1 MMSLRA
7 DEERLGSTIF
17 KNRERRS
24 LIFMLISEMEDGA
37 FSGGKIEGF
46 LAVNY
51 YRSFFYS
58 FRSTYRRCTQNRVTL

>member
-1 MMSLRA
+1 MTSLRA
-7 DEERLGSTIF
+7 DGERLGSTIF

-37 FSGGKIEGF
+37 FSGGKIDGF

-51 YRSFFYS
+51 YR
-58 FRSTYRRCTQNRVTL
+58 TG